1 MHRKDYPG
9 YRLTITKIFIEGGEI
24 ECYGMEIRDGSE
36 VTKIPDISPDRD
48 KVARM
53 VRLFNELHLSAKQ
66 VFDVIE
72 DMLP

>member
-1 MHRKDYPG
+1 MRRNDFPG
-9 YRLTITKIFIEGGEI
+9 YRLTITRISIEDGETD
-24 ECYGMEIRDGSE
+24 CYGIEIRDGSE
-36 VTKIPDISPDRD
+36 VTKIPDISPDRA

-53 VRLFNELHLSAKQ
+53 VSLFNEMQLSVKQ